1 MLVSTKRIKALAYHF
16 SCCQNVNVIADLKK
30 TITKE
35 RKRNIRMKELSVRII
50 LPEKM
55 KAVIHVVFL

>member
-1 MLVSTKRIKALAYHF
+1 VI
-16 SCCQNVNVIADLKK
+16 VIADLKK

-55 KAVIHVVFL
+55 KAVIHVFFL